1 LVRIAKVN
9 EKGRSSVIFV
19 KKIIQMIRSYA
30 NYPLKKHH
38 TFGTVATAKYYFEF
52 TETEDLQAFITTSTE
67 WQNLPVMILGE
78 GSNLLFVTDFPG
90 LIINPNVP
98 GIKIAHEDRNTIWLE
113 VGAGVVWD
121 DLVEF
126 AVFNRWGGFENLS
139 LIPGKVG
146 AAAVQNIGAYGM
158 EIQNRIESVTG
169 FDLLTQT
176 EYSIDAADCQ
186 YAYRDSIFKNQL
198 KDRFIITSVSFKL
211 DKFPEFFLNYGDL
224 KAEAEKFGAVN
235 LRNIRKAVIGI
246 RESKLPDP
254 KVYGNAGS
262 FFKNPII
269 ESSLANSLLT
279 TYPNMPHYPAPD
291 GQTKLAAG
299 WLIEQCGWKGFRRGD
314 AGVHEK
320 QALVLVNY
328 GNATGR
334 EIYDLSEEI
343 KQSVQE
349 KFGVELEREVN
360 VISLP

>member
-1 LVRIAKVN
+1 MFCYIC
-9 EKGRSSVIFV
+9 F
-19 KKIIQMIRSYA
+19 KIIPMIRSFT
-30 NYPLKKHH
+30 NYPLSKNH
-38 TFGTVATAKYYFEF
+38 TFGTNAFARHYFEF
-52 TETEDLQAFITTSTE
+52 TETDDLKGFLETTME
-67 WQNLPVMILGE
+67 WKTLPKLIMGG
-78 GSNLLFVTDFPG
+78 GSNLLFVKNFQG
-90 LIINPNVP
+90 LIINPNIP
-98 GIKIAHEDRNTIWLE
+98 GIKIVHEDRNNIWLE

-121 DLVEF
+121 DLVEY
-126 AVFNRWGGFENLS
+126 AVFNWWGGIENLS

-169 FDLLTQT
+169 IDLETQT
-176 EYSIDAADCQ
+176 EYSMEALDCKF
-186 YAYRDSIFKNQL
+186 AYRDSIFKNHL

-211 DKFPEFFLNYGDL
+211 DKFPEFILNYGDL
-224 KAEAEKFGAVN
+224 KAETEKLGAIN
-235 LRNIRKAVIGI
+235 LRTIRKAVIGI

-269 ESSLANSLLT
+269 ESSLAELLLA
-279 TYPNMPHYPAPD
+279 TYPNMPHYPAPE

-328 GNATGR
+328 GDATGK

-343 KQSVQE
+343 KQSIQE

-360 VISLP
+360 VIRE

>member
-1 LVRIAKVN
+1 
-9 EKGRSSVIFV
+9 
-19 KKIIQMIRSYA
+19 MIRSYS
-30 NYPLKKHH
+30 NYQLQKHH
-38 TFGTVATAKYYFEF
+38 TFGTKATAKHYFEF
-52 TETEDLQAFITTSTE
+52 TETEDLEAFLTTTTQ
-67 WQNLPVMILGE
+67 WQELPILILGE
-78 GSNLLFVTDFPG
+78 GSNLLFVSDFQG

-98 GIKIAHEDRNTIWLE
+98 GIKIVHEDRNNIWLE

-121 DLVEF
+121 DLVEY
-126 AVFNRWGGFENLS
+126 AVFNWWGGIENLS

-158 EIQNRIESVTG
+158 EIQNQIESVTG
-169 FDLLTQT
+169 FDLESQT
-176 EYSIDAADCQ
+176 EYTLDVSDCQ
-186 YAYRDSIFKNQL
+186 YAYRNSIFKSQL

-211 DKFPEFFLNYGDL
+211 DKFPEFILNYGDL
-224 KAEAEKFGAVN
+224 KAETEKFGAIN
-235 LRNIRKAVIGI
+235 LRTIRKAVIGI

-254 KVYGNAGS
+254 KVVGNAGS
-262 FFKNPII
+262 FFKNPVIQT
-269 ESSLANSLLT
+269 SLAEQLQAN
-279 TYPNMPHYPAPD
+279 YPNMPHYPAPE

-328 GNATGR
+328 GNATGK

-343 KQSVQE
+343 RQSVQE

>member
-1 LVRIAKVN
+1 
-9 EKGRSSVIFV
+9 
-19 KKIIQMIRSYA
+19 MIRSYS
-30 NYPLKKHH
+30 NFQLLKHH
-38 TFGTVATAKYYFEF
+38 TFGTEATAKYYFEF
-52 TETEDLQAFITTSTE
+52 TETEDLQGFISTTTE
-67 WQNLPVMILGE
+67 WKNLPTLILGE
-78 GSNLLFVTDFPG
+78 GSNMLFVSDFKG
-90 LIINPNVP
+90 LIINPNIP
-98 GIKIAHEDRNTIWLE
+98 GIKIAHEDRNNIWLE
-113 VGAGVVWD
+113 VGAGVIWD

-126 AVFNRWGGFENLS
+126 AVFNWWGGIENLS

-146 AAAVQNIGAYGM
+146 AAVVQNIGAYGM
-158 EIQNRIESVTG
+158 EIQHRIESVTG
-169 FDLLTQT
+169 FDLESQT
-176 EYSIDAADCQ
+176 EYTLDVADCQ

-211 DKFPEFFLNYGDL
+211 DKFPEFILNYGDL
-224 KAEAEKFGAVN
+224 KAETEKLGTIN
-235 LRNIRKAVIGI
+235 LRNVRKAVIGI

-269 ESSLANSLLT
+269 EASLAEQLLAK
-279 TYPNMPHYPAPD
+279 YPNMPHYPAPE

-299 WLIEQCGWKGFRRGD
+299 WLIDQCGWKGFRRGD

-328 GNATGR
+328 GNATGK

-360 VISLP
+360 VIG

>member
-1 LVRIAKVN
+1 
-9 EKGRSSVIFV
+9 
-19 KKIIQMIRSYA
+19 MIHSFS

-38 TFGTVATAKYYFEF
+38 TFGTEATAKYYFEF
-52 TETEDLQAFITTSTE
+52 TETEDLQAFITTTTE
-67 WQNLPVMILGE
+67 WKNLPIMILGE
-78 GSNLLFVTDFPG
+78 GSNLLFVNDFHG

-98 GIKIAHEDRNTIWLE
+98 GIKIVHEDRNNIWLE

-121 DLVEF
+121 DLVEYS
-126 AVFNRWGGFENLS
+126 VFNRWGGIENLS

-158 EIQNRIESVTG
+158 EIQNQIESVTG
-169 FDLLTQT
+169 FDLQTQSEST
-176 EYSIDAADCQ
+176 LDVSDCQ

-198 KDRFIITSVSFKL
+198 KDRFIVTSVSFKL
-211 DKFPEFFLNYGDL
+211 DKFPEFILNYGDL
-224 KAEAEKFGAVN
+224 KAETEKLGAIT
-235 LRNIRKAVIGI
+235 LRNIRKTVIAI

-254 KVYGNAGS
+254 KIYGNAGS
-262 FFKNPII
+262 FFKNPIV
-269 ESSLANSLLT
+269 ESSLANSLRT
-279 TYPNMPHYPAPD
+279 TYPGMPHYPASE

-320 QALVLVNY
+320 QALVLINY
-328 GNATGR
+328 GNATGK

-343 KQSVQE
+343 RLSVQE

-360 VISLP
+360 VIE

>member
-1 LVRIAKVN
+1 
-9 EKGRSSVIFV
+9 
-19 KKIIQMIRSYA
+19 MIRSYSD
-30 NYPLKKHH
+30 YQLQKHH
-38 TFGTVATAKYYFEF
+38 TFGTKVTAKHYFEF
-52 TETEDLQAFITTSTE
+52 TETEDLEAFLTTTTQ
-67 WQNLPVMILGE
+67 WQNLPILILGE
-78 GSNLLFVTDFPG
+78 GSNMLFVNDFPG
-90 LIINPNVP
+90 LILNPNIP
-98 GIKIAHEDRNTIWLE
+98 GIKIVHDDRNNIWLE

-126 AVFNRWGGFENLS
+126 AVFNWWSGIENLS

-158 EIQNRIESVTG
+158 EIQHRIESVTG
-169 FDLLTQT
+169 FDLQTQT
-176 EYSIDAADCQ
+176 EYTLNVADCQ
-186 YAYRDSIFKNQL
+186 YAYRDSIFKNEL
-198 KDRFIITSVSFKL
+198 KERFIITSVSFKL
-211 DKFPEFFLNYGDL
+211 DKFPEFILSYGDL
-224 KAEAEKFGAVN
+224 KAETEKLGNIN

-269 ESSLANSLLT
+269 ETSLAERLLAEN
-279 TYPNMPHYPAPD
+279 PEMPHYPSSE
-291 GQTKLAAG
+291 GKTKLAAG

-328 GNATGR
+328 GNATGK

-343 KQSVQE
+343 CQSVQE

-360 VISLP
+360 VIGLNI